1 MHRIGVVRSNSKP
14 VLFDLQSAILHLIYF
29 HYLFNFLCKAMFFS
43 DNFFFNWT
51 FMSLIL
57 LVWGQIL
64 RVSSL
69 ICFAPDWS
77 PHLKLTSRISGAA
90 ECRKTCQADPS
101 PLQCFTNVL
110 YLSMREVFNNMIVA
124 FLFQN
129 NKSVVHFPMLPFRM
143 ILPQLQLWL
152 HVWRIDWWPLD
163 LQVIWLWLILSIAG
177 ALVVVTVLGVWPIP
191 SIPPRP
197 ELQHKAPKAYYV
209 LYI

>member
-1 MHRIGVVRSNSKP
+1 
-14 VLFDLQSAILHLIYF
+14 
-29 HYLFNFLCKAMFFS
+29 MFFS
-43 DNFFFNWT
+43 DNFFFFNWT

-90 ECRKTCQADPS
+90 ECRKTYQADPG

-124 FLFQN
+124 FLYQN
-129 NKSVVHFPMLPFRM
+129 NKSVVHFPMLPFLM

-152 HVWRIDWWPLD
+152 HVRRIDWWPLD
-163 LQVIWLWLILSIAG
+163 LQVIWLWLIFLLYTRLSI
-177 ALVVVTVLGVWPIP
+177 LMFLKSCYSD
-191 SIPPRP
+191 SIFQRVSKRHPWRA
-197 ELQHKAPKAYYV
+197 EWRGRDKR
-209 LYI
+209 